1 MHGYSYL
8 WRIEILSNEPFC
20 ICTRQETAT
29 QKQSMSKAK
38 ESEYKLKMELQAV
51 KSPLEMETEELSK
64 QMMQLV
70 KMQPS
75 VTGMLKEVH
84 AVIIIACI
92 VSLHVC
98 DCVSS
103 HVS

>member
-1 MHGYSYL
+1 
-8 WRIEILSNEPFC
+8 
-20 ICTRQETAT
+20 
-29 QKQSMSKAK
+29 MSKAK

-51 KSPLEMETEELSK
+51 KSHLEMETEEPSK

>member
-1 MHGYSYL
+1 
-8 WRIEILSNEPFC
+8 
-20 ICTRQETAT
+20 
-29 QKQSMSKAK
+29 MSKAK
-38 ESEYKLKMELQAV
+38 ESKYKLKMELQAV
-51 KSPLEMETEELSK
+51 KSPLEMETEEPSK

-84 AVIIIACI
+84 AVKIIACI

-98 DCVSS
+98 DCVSY